1 MDSAELFIGGI
12 SVDKKEIGRRIRE
25 IRESITPDSGQKKV
39 TQEKFYSMI
48 CPDKISDGQKQVS
61 AWERGSMPSLE
72 ILIKIATLGHKSLD
86 WLILGKGAPGEGARD
101 MAAMANNNN
110 LTLRDYCRLLFVDM
124 HDKFN
129 ASWQVT
135 DTGEDPIRLIIN
147 IPLSQD
153 LEGCTFYIRRKSSR
167 TLADCASA
175 MNKIYSAMSAMPAM
189 TDTWDSNI
197 RCVNIRGVFENAI
210 RQSINSLLDSVP
222 AVPVENDGLTFKI
235 KGEK

>member
-86 WLILGKGAPGEGARD
+86 WLILGKGAPGEGPRD
-101 MAAMANNNN
+101 MAAMENNNN

-124 HDKFN
+124 HDKFK
-129 ASWQVT
+129 ASWQVLYN
-135 DTGEDPIRLIIN
+135 GEEPSRLMID

-153 LEGCTFYIRRKSSR
+153 LEGCTRYLKRESSK
-167 TLADCASA
+167 TLAYCANT
-175 MNKIYSAMSAMPAM
+175 MDDIYSHMPSK
-189 TDTWDSNI
+189 WDSD
-197 RCVNIRGVFENAI
+197 IRGLFENAM
-210 RQSINSLLDSVP
+210 RQSINVFLAKVP
-222 AVPVENDGLTFKI
+222 AVPVENGGYTFKI

>member
-1 MDSAELFIGGI
+1 MDSAELFIGSI
-12 SVDKKEIGRRIRE
+12 SVNKKGIGRRIRE
-25 IRESITPDSGQKKV
+25 IRENITPDSGQKKV

-86 WLILGKGAPGEGARD
+86 WLILGKGAPGEGPRD
-101 MAAMANNNN
+101 MAAMENNNN

-124 HDKFN
+124 HDKFH

-135 DTGEDPIRLIIN
+135 DRGEEHPRLIIN
-147 IPLSQD
+147 IPLTQSS
-153 LEGCTFYIRRKSSR
+153 EGHTYQPYRESSE
-167 TLADCASA
+167 TLAYCADT
-175 MNKIYSAMSAMPAM
+175 MNNIYRAMPV
-189 TDTWDSNI
+189 TWDSD
-197 RCVNIRGVFENAI
+197 IRGVFENAI
-210 RQSINSLLDSVP
+210 RQSINSFLLTNVP
-222 AVPVENDGLTFKI
+222 AVPVENGWDTFKI

>member
-1 MDSAELFIGGI
+1 MDSAELFISST
-12 SVDKKEIGRRIRE
+12 SVDKKGIGRRIRE

-135 DTGEDPIRLIIN
+135 HTGEEHPRLIIN
-147 IPLSQD
+147 IPLSQSS
-153 LEGCTFYIRRKSSR
+153 EGLTYQRESSE
-167 TLADCASA
+167 TLAYCADT
-175 MNKIYSAMSAMPAM
+175 MNNIYSAMPV
-189 TDTWDSNI
+189 TFDSD
-197 RCVNIRGVFENAI
+197 IRGVFENAI
-210 RQSINSLLDSVP
+210 RQSINSFLLTNVP
-222 AVPVENDGLTFKI
+222 AVPVENGWDTFKI
-235 KGEK
+235 KGGK

>member
-1 MDSAELFIGGI
+1 MDSAELFISGI
-12 SVDKKEIGRRIRE
+12 SVDKKGIGRRIRE

-86 WLILGKGAPGEGARD
+86 WLILGEGPQD

-124 HDKFN
+124 YDKFN
-129 ASWQVT
+129 ASWQVLYN
-135 DTGEDPIRLIIN
+135 GEEPSRLIID

-153 LEGCTFYIRRKSSR
+153 LEGFTSYLDRESSR
-167 TLADCASA
+167 TLAYCANT
-175 MNKIYSAMSAMPAM
+175 MNDIYSHMPA
-189 TDTWDSNI
+189 TWDSD
-197 RCVNIRGVFENAI
+197 IRGVFESAI
-210 RQSINSLLDSVP
+210 RQSINTFLAKVP
-222 AVPVENDGLTFKI
+222 AVPVENGWNTFKI

>member
-1 MDSAELFIGGI
+1 MDSAELFIGSI
-12 SVDKKEIGRRIRE
+12 PVDKKGIGRRIRE
-25 IRESITPDSGQKKV
+25 IRENITPDSGQKKV

-86 WLILGKGAPGEGARD
+86 WLILGKGAPGEWARD

-124 HDKFN
+124 HDKFH

-135 DTGEDPIRLIIN
+135 DRGEEQPRLIIN
-147 IPLSQD
+147 IPLSQSS
-153 LEGCTFYIRRKSSR
+153 EGHTYQRESSE
-167 TLADCASA
+167 TLAYCADT
-175 MNKIYSAMSAMPAM
+175 MNDIYSAMPV
-189 TDTWDSNI
+189 TFDSD
-197 RCVNIRGVFENAI
+197 IRGVFENAI
-210 RQSINSLLDSVP
+210 RQSINSFLLTNVP
-222 AVPVENDGLTFKI
+222 AVPVENGWDTFKI